1 MAQQVRHVGLEVR
14 QPVVAALPSSRPA
27 AASTNTPEQIV
38 AMRAPRAWAATRR
51 RSSAGDGATSTPCQP
66 GMMIVSAR
74 ASMAMPC
81 GTSTET
87 PPAAR
92 TAPLRSAQTA
102 NRYQSI
108 PSSGRASEN
117 ISTAQPNS
125 NVHRLS

>member
-1 MAQQVRHVGLEVR
+1 V
-14 QPVVAALPSSRPA
+14 
-27 AASTNTPEQIV
+27 AASTNTPEQMV

-51 RSSAGDGATSTPCQP
+51 RSSAGAGATSTPCQP

-74 ASMAMPC
+74 ASIARPC
-81 GTSTET
+81 GTCTEM

-92 TAPLRSAQTA
+92 TAPRRSAHTA
-102 NRYQSI
+102 KRYQST

-125 NVHRLS
+125 KVHRLS